1 MQFNIIA
8 KHQFIRDKSCPSGI
22 LIYLSNNVKIIREKK
37 ALRYAY
43 VINIVLE
50 LKAFFFKDHK
60 LFTVTNKE
68 NSKFKKSNIFK
79 VLQYHVIMINYRN
92 M

>member
-22 LIYLSNNVKIIREKK
+22 LIYLSKNVKIIREKK

-50 LKAFFFKDHK
+50 LKAFFLKTISYLQLQIRK
-60 LFTVTNKE
+60 TPNL
-68 NSKFKKSNIFK
+68 KKATFLRFCNTMS
-79 VLQYHVIMINYRN
+79 
-92 M
+92 

>member
-8 KHQFIRDKSCPSGI
+8 KHQIIRDKSCPSGI

-50 LKAFFFKDHK
+50 LKAFF
-60 LFTVTNKE
+60 
-68 NSKFKKSNIFK
+68 
-79 VLQYHVIMINYRN
+79 
-92 M
+92 

>member
-8 KHQFIRDKSCPSGI
+8 KHQIIRDKRCPSGI
-22 LIYLSNNVKIIREKK
+22 LIYLSNNVKIIRENKV
-37 ALRYAY
+37 LRLAY

-68 NSKFKKSNIFK
+68 NSKFKKKATFLRFCNTMS
-79 VLQYHVIMINYRN
+79 
-92 M
+92 